1 MRLVI
6 ISGRSGSGKTVVLHV
21 LEDLGFYCIDNL
33 PVALLP
39 ELDKHITGK
48 EAKVAVSIDARNIPT
63 DLHHFKDILSSLNQ
77 KGKKVD
83 ILYLDADEN
92 TLLKRYSETRR
103 KHPLTNGK
111 TSLREAIRKEQ
122 ALLTPIASVADLTLD
137 TSALSR
143 LNLQNLIRDRVS
155 DAPQNRIQVLLQS
168 FGFKHGLPPEA
179 DFLFDV
185 RCLPNPYWEP
195 ELRELSGKDD
205 KVIQFLETKPDVKN
219 MLESIY
225 TFLETWIPRFEAD
238 SRSYLTVA
246 LGCTGGLH
254 RSVYLVEAL
263 SKKINKLTPNTQL
276 RHRDLI

>member
-103 KHPLTNGK
+103 KHPLTNAK

-263 SKKINKLTPNTQL
+263 SKKISKLTPNTQL